1 MLQNN
6 PLTGLLFLL
15 ALFHNSIIM
24 ASAAL
29 LGTLTGTVTSMLLK
43 YEQRDIR
50 AGLYGYNSA
59 LVGLGLV
66 FYYKATPLLFMLIII
81 ASILATLLMKVMYTR
96 HLVPLTS
103 PFVVVT
109 WIFIFIL
116 KETQVIISNAP
127 ALPGIQALRI
137 IPAVS
142 NGFSQVMF
150 QQNIITGIIFL
161 IAILISSR
169 NAAAFALGGALVA
182 IILSTLINFPV
193 KLINDG
199 LISYNAVLCGIACSG
214 IKFSSV
220 IYTFFTI
227 VLSIVIMYI
236 LYCLGLVALTA
247 PFILAIW
254 LSLLVKAVIK
264 K

>member
-1 MLQNN
+1 MN
-6 PLTGLLFLL
+6 LLPWLL
-15 ALFHNSIIM
+15 NHTIFMVSGII
-24 ASAAL
+24 L
-29 LGTLTGTVTSMLLK
+29 LRKKEEVSN
-43 YEQRDIR
+43 R
-50 AGLYGYNSA
+50 A
-59 LVGLGLV
+59 
-66 FYYKATPLLFMLIII
+66 
-81 ASILATLLMKVMYTR
+81 
-96 HLVPLTS
+96 
-103 PFVVVT
+103 
-109 WIFIFIL
+109 FIFA
-116 KETQVIISNAP
+116 QV
-127 ALPGIQALRI
+127 L
-137 IPAVS
+137 S

-150 QQNIITGIIFL
+150 QQNIFTGIIFL

-220 IYTFFTI
+220 IYTFFAV